1 MVSRVGCSLFLV
13 LVIENSPLQKFSWM
27 AAADWRPPLL
37 VKSYQV

>member
-13 LVIENSPLQKFSWM
+13 LVLVIENSPLQKFAWM

-37 VKSYQV
+37 VKSY